1 MYSSH
6 NSLYTSFLYHS
17 GVKGMKW
24 GIRRKAAKETRHL
37 KTKNGLDVDLVR
49 KDPSIIARAL
59 GKMSPK
65 IKKQQQSYYGYNIK
79 VGKKIIGDLQ
89 LDKTSA
95 KELNVVWV
103 TVNKKYK
110 GQKIAQAV
118 MNDVLKKGSELGVS
132 KVTLEV
138 PGISPDA
145 RHIYEKIG
153 FKKNKR
159 ISNEDDVWGGLTSMT
174 YKYNNGGK
182 H

>member
-1 MYSSH
+1 MYSSY
-6 NSLYTSFLYHS
+6 NSLYASFLYHS
-17 GVKGMKW
+17 GVKVMKW
-24 GIRRKAAKETRHL
+24 GISRKAAKETRHL

-65 IKKQQQSYYGYNIK
+65 IKKQQQSYYGYSIK

-89 LDKTSA
+89 LDKTST
-95 KELNVVWV
+95 KELNVVWI

-138 PGISPDA
+138 PGIIPDA

-174 YKYNNGGK
+174 YKYKNGGK

>member
-1 MYSSH
+1 MYSSY

-24 GIRRKAAKETRHL
+24 DIRRKAAKETRHL

-59 GKMSPK
+59 GKISPK
-65 IKKQQQSYYGYNIK
+65 IKKQQQSYYGYSIK
-79 VGKKIIGDLQ
+79 VRKKLVGDLQ
-89 LDKTSA
+89 LDKISA
-95 KELNVVWV
+95 KELNVIWI

-153 FKKNKR
+153 FKKKKR
-159 ISNEDDVWGGLTSMT
+159 ISDEDDVWGGLTSMT
-174 YKYNNGGK
+174 YKYKNGGK

>member
-1 MYSSH
+1 MYS
-6 NSLYTSFLYHS
+6 NYNDLYASSLYHS

-24 GIRRKAAKETRHL
+24 GIRRKATETRHV

-59 GKMSPK
+59 GKISPK

-89 LDKTSA
+89 LDKSSA
-95 KELNVVWV
+95 KELNVVWI

-153 FKKNKR
+153 FKKNKK

-174 YKYNNGGK
+174 YKYKNGGK

>member
-1 MYSSH
+1 MYSSY

-24 GIRRKAAKETRHL
+24 GIRRK
-37 KTKNGLDVDLVR
+37 
-49 KDPSIIARAL
+49 
-59 GKMSPK
+59 
-65 IKKQQQSYYGYNIK
+65 
-79 VGKKIIGDLQ
+79 
-89 LDKTSA
+89 
-95 KELNVVWV
+95 
-103 TVNKKYK
+103 
-110 GQKIAQAV
+110 AV

-174 YKYNNGGK
+174 YKYKNGGK

>member
-1 MYSSH
+1 MYS
-6 NSLYTSFLYHS
+6 NYNNLYTSSLYHS
-17 GVKGMKW
+17 GIKGMKW

-65 IKKQQQSYYGYNIK
+65 IKKQQQSYYGYSIK

-95 KELNVVWV
+95 KELNVVWI

-145 RHIYEKIG
+145 RHIYEKNG

-159 ISNEDDVWGGLTSMT
+159 ISNDDDVWGGLTSMT
-174 YKYNNGGK
+174 YKYKNGGK